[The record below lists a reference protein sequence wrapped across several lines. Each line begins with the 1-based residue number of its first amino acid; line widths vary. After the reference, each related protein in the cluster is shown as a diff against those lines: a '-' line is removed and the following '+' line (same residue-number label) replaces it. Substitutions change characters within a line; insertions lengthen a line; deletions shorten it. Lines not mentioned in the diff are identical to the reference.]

1 MEKTRWNNI
10 TNAAKAENLLHRKSR
25 FIVWFL
31 SIIGTIIGYS
41 AIFDDIIRSTQK
53 INQPYYDS
61 NYDDISRTWNI
72 EWNDFNMLGFFFC
85 FIACIS
91 GISLTIKTFAEL
103 HHRTTS
109 DMQFALPL
117 SSSQR
122 FISKLLSLG
131 HCYFLPLVAPP
142 AVAGLVAS
150 ITSLFCPN
158 VEGVAFT
165 SIWAVVTVFMLG
177 LITVFTVSIVA
188 VSCGRAAEPAY
199 MSIILGVGLS
209 FILPD
214 IVYLISVSNPY
225 SYTGYDM
232 FGKMSFC
239 TYVLVAWSGEVMS
252 DPLSLIV
259 NLLLC
264 ILIFAVVMYLSYRI
278 YKKRDG
284 RSVGQPIVFHAVFEI
299 ILFLGI
305 FLSVSAGLNYIT
317 VAISFVVYMIIR
329 IVSQK
334 ENFKKKVPV
343 WVGLYVAYV
352 LIVPLFLLASNATNG
367 FGTDNKIIREIK
379 KADSIE
385 RMDVTL
391 THYYYANST
400 TYKDVDTDAESEINN
415 YSYSSNSVVRK
426 QYDNEQVKEFLAA
439 LVENSKELKDISDKN
454 YFESWSYYRSRYTYA
469 LADKY
474 DKYYRLDIDVS
485 LSDDRDFE
493 IDLYFDDAD
502 KAKEFAEFINENPFD
517 AKQDSFSDLPEN
529 SEIPPSL

>member
-10 TNAAKAENLLHRKSR
+10 INAAKAENLLHRKSR

-41 AIFDDIIRSTQK
+41 AIFDDIIRSTQR
-53 INQPYYDS
+53 INSPYYYS
-61 NYDDISRTWNI
+61 NYDETSKMWSV
-72 EWNDFNMLGFFFC
+72 EWDDFNMLGFFFC

-131 HCYFLPLVAPP
+131 HCYFLPLVVPP
-142 AVAGLVAS
+142 AVAGAVAS

-165 SIWAVVTVFMLG
+165 SIWAVATVFMLG

-264 ILIFAVVMYLSYRI
+264 ILTFAVVMYLSYRI

-305 FLSVSAGLNYIT
+305 FLSVSAGFNYIT

-343 WVGLYVAYV
+343 WIGLYVAYV
-352 LIVPLFLLASNATNG
+352 LIVPLFLFASTATNG

-379 KADSIE
+379 KADKIE
-385 RMDVTL
+385 HMDVKL
-391 THYYYANST
+391 RHYYYANSS
-400 TYKDVDTDAESEINN
+400 TYSDVDIDAESEY
-415 YSYSSNSVVRK
+415 YSYNNDSVVRK
-426 QYDNEQVKEFLAA
+426 QYDYEQIKEFLAT
-439 LVENSKELKDISDKN
+439 LVENSKEIKDINGGKLFNRFSN
-454 YFESWSYYRSRYTYA
+454 LTYGYRGDYS
-469 LADKY
+469 LAEKY

-485 LSDDRDFE
+485 LPDDRDFE
-493 IDLYFDDAD
+493 INLYFDDEN